1 MPVNINTLK
10 SKSSGFSWL
19 NVISAQKAEIDY
31 LRKKFKFDSLDLKD
45 SYAKNIAQRP
55 KFYWRSNYCFLLLQF
70 PVFNRQLRTIDAE
83 EVNFFVGQNYL
94 ITAHRRVL
102 PPLVEFFNLCESDKF
117 YSEQYLNGDNLTL
130 LYEIIVRLQEYCYPI
145 MDHVSLDV
153 QNIEKNI
160 FAGREREMVKEI
172 LLIKR
177 NILNFRKIMEA
188 HKDVLQK
195 LTKGNGK
202 IISGEKMKVYYNDL
216 IEHTKDIWDILNG
229 QKEMIEALEDTN
241 TSLISFKLSD
251 IMRLLTIFSVTIL
264 PLSLLAGIFGMNITN
279 AMPLV
284 HHPLGFW
291 VVIITLAIIALSMFL
306 VFKRKRWL

>member
-1 MPVNINTLK
+1 
-10 SKSSGFSWL
+10 
-19 NVISAQKAEIDY
+19 
-31 LRKKFKFDSLDLKD
+31 
-45 SYAKNIAQRP
+45 
-55 KFYWRSNYCFLLLQF
+55 
-70 PVFNRQLRTIDAE
+70 
-83 EVNFFVGQNYL
+83 
-94 ITAHRRVL
+94 
-102 PPLVEFFNLCESDKF
+102 
-117 YSEQYLNGDNLTL
+117 
-130 LYEIIVRLQEYCYPI
+130 
-145 MDHVSLDV
+145 
-153 QNIEKNI
+153 
-160 FAGREREMVKEI
+160 MVKEI

-188 HKDVLQK
+188 HKDVMQK

-216 IEHTKDIWDILNG
+216 IEHTKDIWEILNG